1 MKQPRLVSLQNKRTK
16 LIVGLMSGTSADGID
31 AALVRVSGSG
41 VGTHLTQLDFGTYP
55 YPAGLRSLILE
66 NSLPGTG
73 SVDLLCELNVVIAHF
88 FADAVKKIAR
98 KARVRLSDIDLIGS
112 HGQTVHHLPQLK
124 RIFGKTIRSGL
135 QIGDPATIAKL
146 TGITTV
152 GDFRTG
158 DMAVGGQGAPL
169 VPYFDYLM
177 FRSKTKNR
185 ILLNLGGIANF
196 TALPKKCS
204 VEDVVAFDTGPANM
218 VIDGLMLELYGR
230 KFDRNGSIAQSGWVA
245 TDLLSELMAHPYFKQ
260 RPPKSTGREVF
271 GKMILPKILKHR
283 RTLEKEDLIATATRW
298 TALSVFDQYK
308 RFIEK
313 RMSAD
318 EVLVSGGGAHNRSVM
333 TGLQECFHPVPV
345 KKIESIGFSSDA
357 KEAVC
362 FAVLANETICEHPS
376 NVPRVTGA
384 SRPVILGKICL

>member
-1 MKQPRLVSLQNKRTK
+1 MKQSRLISLQNKRTK

-41 VGTHLTQLDFGTYP
+41 VGTHLTQLAFGAYP
-55 YPAGLRSLILE
+55 YPAGLRNIILQ

-73 SVDLLCELNVVIAHF
+73 SVDLLCELNVLIAHF

-112 HGQTVHHLPQLK
+112 HGQTVHHLPEPK

-146 TGITTV
+146 TGVTTV

-196 TALPKKCS
+196 TALPKNCS
-204 VEDVVAFDTGPANM
+204 VEDVIAFDTGPANM
-218 VIDGLMLELYGR
+218 VIDALMMEFYAK
-230 KFDRNGSIAQSGWVA
+230 KFDRNGSLAQSGWVSA
-245 TDLLSELMAHPYFKQ
+245 DLLSEMMAHPYFKQ
-260 RPPKSTGREVF
+260 RPPKSTGREMF
-271 GKMILPKILKHR
+271 GKMILPKILKHQ

-333 TGLQECFHPVPV
+333 TGLQEYFHPVPV
-345 KKIESIGFSSDA
+345 RKIESIGFSSDA

-376 NVPRVTGA
+376 NVPGVTGA
-384 SRPVILGKICL
+384 SRPVVLGKICL

>member
-1 MKQPRLVSLQNKRTK
+1 MAKLVALQKKRTK

-41 VGTHLTQLDFGTYP
+41 VGTRLTQLAFETYP
-55 YPAGLRSLILE
+55 YPAGLRNLILQ

-73 SVDLLCELNVVIAHF
+73 SVDLLCELNILVAHF
-88 FADAVKKIAR
+88 FADAVKKIAL
-98 KARVRLSDIDLIGS
+98 KARIRLADIDLIGS
-112 HGQTVHHLPQLK
+112 HGQTVHHLPQPK
-124 RIFGKTIRSGL
+124 RIFTKTIRSGL
-135 QIGDPATIAKL
+135 QIGDPSTIAKI

-185 ILLNLGGIANF
+185 ILLNLGGIGNF
-196 TALPKKCS
+196 TALPRRCK
-204 VEDVVAFDTGPANM
+204 VGDVVAFDIGPANM
-218 VIDGLMLELYGR
+218 VIDALMLELYGK
-230 KFDRNGSIAQSGWVA
+230 KFDRNGSIAQSGWVSA
-245 TDLLSELMAHPYFKQ
+245 DLLSELMAHPYFKQ
-260 RPPKSTGREVF
+260 WPPKSTGREMF
-271 GKMILPKILKHR
+271 GNLILPQILKHR
-283 RTLEKEDLIATATRW
+283 RTLEKEDLIATVTRW
-298 TALSVFDQYK
+298 AALSVFDQYK

-318 EVLVSGGGAHNRSVM
+318 EVLVSGGGSHNRSVM
-333 TGLQECFHPVPV
+333 TGLQEYFHPVPV
-345 KKIESIGFSSDA
+345 KAIESIGFSSDA

-362 FAVLANETICEHPS
+362 FAILANETITEHPS
-376 NVPRVTGA
+376 NVPGVTGA
-384 SRPVILGKICL
+384 SRPVVLGKICL

>member
-245 TDLLSELMAHPYFKQ
+245 TDLLSELMTHPYFKQ

-308 RFIEK
+308 RFIER

-333 TGLQECFHPVPV
+333 AGLQEYFHPVPV

>member
-1 MKQPRLVSLQNKRTK
+1 
-16 LIVGLMSGTSADGID
+16 MSGTSADGID